1 MNLWLAP
8 LDGITNW
15 LFRNRLCR
23 HFAGIDFFI
32 TPFMPTQERAKLN
45 VTNWKDI
52 WPKNNTICPTT
63 PQLMGN
69 VPEHFVETTRLLH
82 ETYGYTHF
90 NWNIGCPVAQVV
102 RRKRG
107 CGVMPETDRVEAV
120 VKAMTEQTDFSFSL
134 KMRLGLHNPEEG
146 MRILERMERY
156 PLEYI
161 CIHPR
166 LGEQMYEGTPD
177 WDTFDRFCQATH
189 HRLIY
194 SGDIVF
200 KEDYDLLQKR
210 YPMIQDWMLGR
221 GILRNPFLAE
231 EIKGLPT
238 GDKKERF
245 LKYYQLW
252 VADLLP
258 VRKERGTLH
267 NLKELWHYYA
277 TLASVTPE
285 ELRNLLRINDF
296 DKFFDRSLEI
306 LKD

>member
-1 MNLWLAP
+1 
-8 LDGITNW
+8 
-15 LFRNRLCR
+15 
-23 HFAGIDFFI
+23 
-32 TPFMPTQERAKLN
+32 MPTQERAKLN
-45 VTNWKDI
+45 VSNWKDI
-52 WPKNNTICPTT
+52 WPKNNTCCPTT

-69 VPEHFVETTRLLH
+69 VPEHFVETTKLLN

-120 VKAMTEQTDFSFSL
+120 VKAMTEQTDFVFSI
-134 KMRLGLHNPEEG
+134 KMRLGLHSPDEG
-146 MRILERMERY
+146 LRILERMEKY

-166 LGEQMYEGTPD
+166 LGEQLYEGVPD
-177 WDTFDRFCQATH
+177 WDTFDCFCQNTS

-194 SGDIVF
+194 SGDIVY
-200 KEDYDLLQKR
+200 KSDYETLQQR
-210 YPMIQDWMLGR
+210 YPNIQDWMLGR

-231 EIKGLPT
+231 EIKGIPT
-238 GDKKERF
+238 GDKRERF

-258 VRKERGTLH
+258 LRKERGTLH

-277 TLASVTPE
+277 DFVSASPE
-285 ELRNLLRINDF
+285 DLRNLLRINEF
-296 DKFFDRSLEI
+296 DKFFDRSLEM
-306 LKD
+306 LKG